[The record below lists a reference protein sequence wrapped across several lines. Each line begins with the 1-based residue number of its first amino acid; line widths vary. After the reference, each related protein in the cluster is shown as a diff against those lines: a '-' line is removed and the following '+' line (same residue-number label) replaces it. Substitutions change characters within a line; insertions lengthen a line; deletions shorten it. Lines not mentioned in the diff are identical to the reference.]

1 MWETQSAPSAIA
13 TAISVNTRPGECTHG
28 PAYVSANAAVT
39 PAVSPVSRASSR
51 SIPTPACDTTPT
63 PSALTFTR
71 RDRLLRFTREVSVP
85 YENPDP
91 KQVPVFLK
99 GQALRPIYHSCRNYP
114 RETLGLAEYR
124 SALGKY
130 VEA

>member
-71 RDRLLRFTREVSVP
+71 RDRLLRFTREVPFRTRTRTLSKSQFSLR
-85 YENPDP
+85 DRH
-91 KQVPVFLK
+91 F
-99 GQALRPIYHSCRNYP
+99 ALSTTRVATIRVKHS
-114 RETLGLAEYR
+114 G
-124 SALGKY
+124 
-130 VEA
+130 